1 MGAGRVSGA
10 EQQICQHPMVGTG
23 QLGCNVPIHSALTDK
38 ITNRRV
44 KQEVMDFLR
53 DTSNLLPRNIELAFQ
68 PNFCIQQL
76 ISCPISAQFELP

>member
-10 EQQICQHPMVGTG
+10 QQQICQHPMVGTG

-44 KQEVMDFLR
+44 KQEVRDFLP
-53 DTSNLLPRNIELAFQ
+53 DTSNQLPRNIELVCQ
-68 PNFCIQQL
+68 P
-76 ISCPISAQFELP
+76 

>member
-23 QLGCNVPIHSALTDK
+23 QLACNVQIHSALADK

-44 KQEVMDFLR
+44 KQEVMDFLP
-53 DTSNLLPRNIELAFQ
+53 DTSNQLLSNI
-68 PNFCIQQL
+68 
-76 ISCPISAQFELP
+76 